1 MGPYVHSWISSIQL
15 CRCVADIPQRI
26 VGFVCVRGGA
36 GSSSIYGAIR
46 LLTAISMDE
55 HFSQSDTAIAGQPTR
70 RRNRDHPLRG
80 GAVGSIHALALT
92 DPITD
97 LPPQHVNQQA
107 QQTVESGLVWLRFP
121 AALEAEF
128 QAEHLE
134 PRLKLLRNCGVIGIV
149 AICIGSLQLRQLMPD
164 VADVALRSLWWILA
178 ITGLS
183 LLQMWATPQRWRRSW
198 QAEAVTTL
206 SILALNA
213 GLLYDFVLS
222 HIDTTFTHSA
232 ALVTSVLYACIG
244 ARLRFAWAL
253 TCSLITFGA
262 FVVLVTGTTPLQ
274 EVIVT
279 ANAKLMAL
287 SYVFGLLVNYAF
299 EHSERRNWLLRRLEQ
314 QQRAALKQASENL
327 RRLSIQ
333 DSLTGLFNRRQF
345 ESDLDSAWS
354 KATLASGPVGMLMLD
369 VDFFKRYN
377 DTYGHPAGDTCLI
390 RVSQAIAKVAKGQD
404 GIAARL
410 GGEEFGLLLPGRTV
424 DEAVAIGEALCRDV
438 KSARIEHCA
447 SSVAPHV
454 TVSIGAAH
462 FWPAQ
467 GGGKQLLV
475 DAADRALYQ
484 AKEAG
489 RDRCCGGS
497 AEALA
502 EVAATAAAKAVDPTT
517 PCEPKLAAITESA
530 PLPEQPESAYIQILN
545 GGFRK
550 LRFPPQQES
559 AFRSVNTEHR
569 RKVLALTGVLGL
581 VIYNIYTLS
590 SRAMLPDVQGGVF
603 MMQIW
608 LSLTFMAV
616 AVAAYFLR
624 VSLFW
629 RETYFSMGT
638 AVVGIMTA
646 WVISQSQQLTA
657 IAYSVCLVLIPMFSG
672 VAARQPFWFTC
683 VPALATCIA
692 AMVFLRPVGAVQTL
706 VASDS
711 VVMIATNTLFTLILA
726 YTLEY
731 GARKGWL
738 LTQIERLQGEAL
750 QAASRRLHDLSVLD
764 PLTGISNRRHF
775 EDTFHR
781 AWTEA
786 EMNHRHIAV
795 LVIDVDFFKLY
806 NDGYGHPVG
815 DRCLKQVAAIINE
828 TAYAGNAFAARL
840 GGEEF
845 GILLL
850 DADKPQAVQ
859 MGECICAAVSLA
871 GIEHRYSRV
880 PGQSIVTVSVGSASL
895 AVAKQMNWRALYAI
909 ADDALYQAK
918 KDGRNRVAYLSQ
930 PTQPLAEALL
940 PHAGNKINVQQVEL
954 SGEQGAEGL
963 T

>member
-1 MGPYVHSWISSIQL
+1 
-15 CRCVADIPQRI
+15 
-26 VGFVCVRGGA
+26 
-36 GSSSIYGAIR
+36 
-46 LLTAISMDE
+46 MDE

-80 GAVGSIHALALT
+80 GAAGSIHALASI
-92 DPITD
+92 DPVTD
-97 LPPQHVNQQA
+97 LPPPHVSQQA
-107 QQTVESGLVWLRFP
+107 QQTLESGHTWLRFP

-134 PRLKLLRNCGVIGIV
+134 PRLKLLRNCGAIGLV
-149 AICIGSLQLRQLMPD
+149 AICIGSLQLPQLMPD

-178 ITGLS
+178 ITCLS
-183 LLQMWATPQRWRRSW
+183 LLQMWTTPTRWRRSW
-198 QAEAVTTL
+198 QAEALTTL

-262 FVVLVTGTTPLQ
+262 FVVLVKGTTPLQ

-287 SYVFGLLVNYAF
+287 SYVFGLLVNYVF

-314 QQRAALKQASENL
+314 QQRAALKDASENL
-327 RRLSIQ
+327 HRLSIQ
-333 DSLTGLFNRRQF
+333 DPLTGLFNRRQF
-345 ESDLDSAWS
+345 ESDLDSAWT
-354 KATLASGPVGMLMLD
+354 KAALTNGPVAMLMLD

-377 DTYGHPAGDTCLI
+377 DTYGHPTGDACLI
-390 RVSQAIAKVAKGQD
+390 RVSQAIAKVAHAHD

-410 GGEEFGLLLPGRTV
+410 GGEEFGLLLPGRTG

-438 KSARIEHCA
+438 KSARIEHSA
-447 SSVAPHV
+447 SSVGAHV
-454 TVSIGAAH
+454 TVSIGASH
-462 FWPAQ
+462 FCPAD
-467 GGGKQLLV
+467 GGSKQILV

-484 AKEAG
+484 AKEDG
-489 RDRCCGGS
+489 RDRCCGAS
-497 AEALA
+497 AKTLA
-502 EVAATAAAKAVDPTT
+502 EVAATTAAKPVDSTT
-517 PCEPKLAAITESA
+517 PCEPKMAGITDAFLA
-530 PLPEQPESAYIQILN
+530 EQPESVYIQILN

-550 LRFPPQQES
+550 LRFPAEQES
-559 AFRSVNTEHR
+559 AFRSVDTEHR

-590 SRAMLPDVQGGVF
+590 SRIMLPDVQGGVF

-608 LSLTFMAV
+608 LTLTIMAA
-616 AVAAYFLR
+616 AVGAYFLR

-629 RETYFSMGT
+629 RETYFSLGT
-638 AVVGIMTA
+638 AVVGIMSA

-692 AMVFLRPVGAVQTL
+692 AIVFLRPVGAVQTL

-711 VVMIATNTLFTLILA
+711 VVMIATNTIFTLILA

-750 QAASRRLHDLSVLD
+750 HAASRRLHDLSVLD

-775 EDTFHR
+775 EDTFYR

-786 EMNHRHIAV
+786 EKNHRRIAV
-795 LVIDVDFFKLY
+795 LVVDVDFFKLY
-806 NDGYGHPVG
+806 NDGYGHPMG
-815 DRCLKQVAAIINE
+815 DRCLIQVAATINA
-828 TAYAGNAFAARL
+828 TAHAGKAFAARL

-845 GILLL
+845 GVLLL
-850 DADKPQAVQ
+850 DADEQQAVQ
-859 MGECICAAVSLA
+859 MGEYVCAAIRLA

-880 PGQSIVTVSVGSASL
+880 PGQSIVTVSVGAASL
-895 AVAKQMNWRALYAI
+895 VVDKQINWRALYAI

-918 KDGRNRVAYLSQ
+918 KGGRNRVAYLSQ
-930 PTQPLAEALL
+930 PTQPLAGAPLL
-940 PHAGNKINVQQVEL
+940 GVGLGQVGSIE
-954 SGEQGAEGL
+954 SSVEVHQNSV
-963 T
+963 